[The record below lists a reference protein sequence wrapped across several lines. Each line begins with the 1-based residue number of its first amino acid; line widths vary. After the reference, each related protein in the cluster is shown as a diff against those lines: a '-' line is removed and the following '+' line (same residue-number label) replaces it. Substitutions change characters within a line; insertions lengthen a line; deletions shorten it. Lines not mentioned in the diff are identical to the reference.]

1 MISQIRGKLIEVED
15 DKVVVDVGGVGYEI
29 EVASSVLDTLP
40 VDKDQEISLVCHF
53 VVRADAQSL
62 YGFSSREERSL
73 FRAYIRINGVGPRLG
88 LALLSSLSMNDLS
101 HIVDQNDVSLL
112 QKVPGV
118 GKKTAERLLV
128 ELKNQLGDLLKLQS
142 YQGHTQNK
150 VAGSA
155 SLAREAGEALIA
167 LGYKQQ
173 ESSEAVTR
181 ALTEVSDHTSL
192 TLNELVRL
200 ALRNFIRE

>member
-40 VDKDQEISLVCHF
+40 VDKDQEFSLVCHF
-53 VVRADAQSL
+53 VVREDAQLL

-73 FRAYIRINGVGPRLG
+73 FSAYIRINGVGPRLG

-101 HIVDQNDVSLL
+101 HIVDQNDVGLL

-128 ELKNQLGDLLKLQS
+128 ELKNQLGGLLKLQS
-142 YQGHTQNK
+142 YQGQAQDK

>member
-40 VDKDQEISLVCHF
+40 VDKDQEISLVGHF
-53 VVRADAQSL
+53 VVREDAQLL
-62 YGFSSREERSL
+62 YGFSSKEERSL

-101 HIVDQNDVSLL
+101 HIVDQNDVGLL

-142 YQGHTQNK
+142 SQGHAEDK
-150 VAGSA
+150 VAGPV

>member
-29 EVASSVLDTLP
+29 EVASSVLDMLP
-40 VDKDQEISLVCHF
+40 VDEDQEISLVCHF
-53 VVRADAQSL
+53 VVREDAQLL
-62 YGFSSREERSL
+62 YGFSSKEERSL

-101 HIVDQNDVSLL
+101 HIVDQNDVGLL

-142 YQGHTQNK
+142 YQGHAQDK

-173 ESSEAVTR
+173 ESNEAVTR

>member
-1 MISQIRGKLIEVED
+1 MISQIRGKLLEVED

-40 VDKDQEISLVCHF
+40 AEKDQEISLVCHF
-53 VVRADAQSL
+53 VVREDAQLL
-62 YGFSSREERSL
+62 YGFSSKEERSL

-101 HIVDQNDVSLL
+101 HIVDQNDVGLL

-128 ELKNQLGDLLKLQS
+128 ELKNQLGDLLKLQN
-142 YQGHTQNK
+142 YQGHAQDK
-150 VAGSA
+150 AAGSA

>member
-29 EVASSVLDTLP
+29 EVASSVLDALP

-53 VVRADAQSL
+53 VVREDAQLL
-62 YGFSSREERSL
+62 YGFSSKEERSL

-88 LALLSSLSMNDLS
+88 LALLSSLSMKDLS
-101 HIVDQNDVSLL
+101 HIVDQNDVGLL

-142 YQGHTQNK
+142 YQGHAQDK

>member
-15 DKVVVDVGGVGYEI
+15 DKVVVDVGGVGFEI

-40 VDKDQEISLVCHF
+40 ADENQEISLVCHF
-53 VVRADAQSL
+53 VVREDAQLL
-62 YGFSSREERSL
+62 YGFSSKEERSL

-101 HIVDQNDVSLL
+101 HIVDKNDVGLL

-128 ELKNQLGDLLKLQS
+128 ELKNQLGDLLKSQI
-142 YQGHTQNK
+142 YEGPAQNK

-155 SLAREAGEALIA
+155 SLVREAGEALIA

-173 ESSEAVTR
+173 ESREAVTR

>member
-53 VVRADAQSL
+53 VVREDAQLL
-62 YGFSSREERSL
+62 YGFSSKEERSL

-142 YQGHTQNK
+142 YQGYARNK

>member
-40 VDKDQEISLVCHF
+40 VDKDKEISLVCHF
-53 VVRADAQSL
+53 VVREDAQLL
-62 YGFSSREERSL
+62 YGFSSKEERSL

-101 HIVDQNDVSLL
+101 HIVDQNDVGLL

-142 YQGHTQNK
+142 SQGHAEDK
-150 VAGSA
+150 VAGPV

-181 ALTEVSDHTSL
+181 ALTEVSDHTNL

>member
-29 EVASSVLDTLP
+29 EVATSVLDTLP
-40 VDKDQEISLVCHF
+40 AEKDQEISLVCHF
-53 VVRADAQSL
+53 VVREDAQLL
-62 YGFSSREERSL
+62 YGFSSKEERSL

-128 ELKNQLGDLLKLQS
+128 ELKNQLGDLLKLQN
-142 YQGHTQNK
+142 YQGHAQDK
-150 VAGSA
+150 AAGSA

>member
-1 MISQIRGKLIEVED
+1 MISQIRGNLIEVDEE
-15 DKVVVDVGGVGYEI
+15 KIVVDVGGVGYEI
-29 EVASSVLDTLP
+29 EASSSVLNALP
-40 VDKDQEISLVCHF
+40 VDKNQEISLMCHF
-53 VVRADAQSL
+53 VVREDAQLL
-62 YGFSSREERSL
+62 YGFSSKEERSL
-73 FRAYIRINGVGPRLG
+73 FRAYIKINGVGPRLG
-88 LALLSSLSMNDLS
+88 LALLASLSMNDLS
-101 HIVDQNDVSLL
+101 HIVDQNDVGLL

-142 YQGHTQNK
+142 HGVSDQNQ
-150 VAGSA
+150 VTGSA
-155 SLAREAGEALIA
+155 SLAREAGEALMA

-173 ESSEAVTR
+173 ESNEAVTR